1 MAEPELPYNLLK
13 RDRISEKL
21 EPVIAEQLRTKTNLD
36 NFCSKID
43 AFMDDIFEDL
53 DERQTMLERLYIK
66 QEQEREKRIQL
77 LQEEVGGLGNDL
89 DRQNQLV
96 FRSHQELRQRQAS
109 IDKLH
114 IDMANL
120 EQENER
126 HLADS
131 EQIERLRKEYEEL
144 KGESTTKASLISE
157 LQSELQE
164 ATVQLVTEKQK
175 HRDENDRFQGLMQR
189 QVAESRAAHVQAVE
203 AAQQDAMLKMNEVK
217 ANIDERLTQALNERT
232 ALQQQLDEAKKNM
245 LSIEAESSR
254 ASDKAINLE
263 EELHAS
269 RAEVAKGIEQATLND
284 AKQQAAK
291 EQQMKLIQELQ
302 TKLSSAEGSFDKLRH
317 TTKSYDEAAQA
328 ILSSMK
334 VWTASYANIRSAFRD
349 LQQRKDQNEILQG
362 IDSKFKPLVELQL
375 LQVAVSR
382 YCQAQKEAAH
392 LLSGDPAAAKT
403 VTSTLP
409 VMESLSMAAGNVL
422 DRMRRV
428 TVMSPASN
436 ASSPK
441 PPSVQIEQERRRLVE
456 PSRSILKLVSHTKQD
471 VASDNRPGE
480 DAGEQLNNNTSINRG
495 PYNRL
500 VAGSKSRAG
509 LPVTRLSHR
518 PPSDHSG
525 NNSVSDRNGAA
536 PGAKRKHN
544 SEEGSEYKNS
554 RSVKS
559 FTPTVSMLASSLA
572 PENSHNKTSLN
583 SVFQAPR
590 KASFRRM
597 VNLEQPDS
605 PHASQSSQEQSQS
618 QSAVLDTR
626 NEFENL
632 DITHGRPSQRNSNDA
647 LSLFSAQSHPVSS
660 FRAKGES
667 QDSLMHSQDLVT
679 DRDFAVSSR
688 YSFAP

>member
-1 MAEPELPYNLLK
+1 MN
-13 RDRISEKL
+13 
-21 EPVIAEQLRTKTNLD
+21 
-36 NFCSKID
+36 
-43 AFMDDIFEDL
+43 DILEDL
-53 DERQTMLERLYIK
+53 DERQTLIERLYLK
-66 QEQEREKRIQL
+66 QEHEREKRVQL
-77 LQEEVGGLGNDL
+77 LQEEVEGLGKDL
-89 DRQNQLV
+89 DQQNQLV
-96 FRSHQELRQRQAS
+96 FRCHQELRQRQES

-114 IDMANL
+114 LDMSNL

-126 HLADS
+126 HLAAS
-131 EQIERLRKEYEEL
+131 EQIERLRKEYEKT
-144 KGESTTKASLISE
+144 KGESTSKASLISE
-157 LQSELQE
+157 LQSKLQE
-164 ATVQLVTEKQK
+164 ATVQLAKEKQK
-175 HRDENDRFQGLMQR
+175 HQEENNRFQGLMQE
-189 QVAESRAAHVQAVE
+189 QVAEARAAHVQAVE

-217 ANIDERLTQALNERT
+217 ANIDQRLTQALNERT

-245 LSIEAESSR
+245 LSVEADSSR

-269 RAEVAKGIEQATLND
+269 RAEVAKGIEQATLNN

-291 EQQMKLIQELQ
+291 EQQTKLIQELQ
-302 TKLSSAEGSFDKLRH
+302 TKLSGAEGSFDKLRH

-334 VWTASYANIRSAFRD
+334 MWTASYANIRSAFRD
-349 LQQRKDQNEILQG
+349 LQQSKDQNGILKG

-382 YCQAQKEAAH
+382 YCQARKEAAH

-403 VTSTLP
+403 ATSTLP
-409 VMESLSMAAGNVL
+409 VMESLSLAAGNVL

-436 ASSPK
+436 ASSPQ

-456 PSRSILKLVSHTKQD
+456 PARSILKLIPHTQRD
-471 VASDNRPGE
+471 IAGDNRPGE
-480 DAGEQLNNNTSINRG
+480 DADEQLDNNTSINRG

-500 VAGSKSRAG
+500 VAGGKSRAG

-518 PPSDHSG
+518 PPSDRSG
-525 NNSVSDRNGAA
+525 NNNVSDQNGAA
-536 PGAKRKHN
+536 PGAKRKQN
-544 SEEGSEYKNS
+544 SEEGPEYKDS
-554 RSVKS
+554 RFVRR
-559 FTPTVSMLASSLA
+559 FTSTISMLASSS
-572 PENSHNKTSLN
+572 PPKNSHNRTRLN
-583 SVFQAPR
+583 SFSHAPR
-590 KASFRRM
+590 KASLRGM

-605 PHASQSSQEQSQS
+605 PHASQSSQDQSQS

-632 DITHGRPSQRNSNDA
+632 DITHGRPSPRNSNDA
-647 LSLFSAQSHPVSS
+647 LSLFSAQPHPVSS
-660 FRAKGES
+660 FRANGES

-679 DRDFAVSSR
+679 DRDFSVSSR